1 MGIILGTCRKV
12 SMLTPEDWSYEY
24 FVTTAPS
31 LNHLRVVSLVVFV
44 TFMWKYAKKHPATSL
59 NTLV

>member
-1 MGIILGTCRKV
+1 MGIISDTCGKV
-12 SMLTPEDWSYEY
+12 SVLTPEDWSYAY

-44 TFMWKYAKKHPATSL
+44 TFKWKY
-59 NTLV
+59 